1 MTSSTLADYIARDNP
16 VRARTF
22 VAEVRTARM
31 GLGDTPL
38 AFPVVPRHAESEIRR
53 RPFGRY
59 LIFYRVMPDRVAI
72 VHILH
77 SAQDYEPLLF
87 PEP

>member
-1 MTSSTLADYIARDNP
+1 
-16 VRARTF
+16 
-22 VAEVRTARM
+22 M
-31 GLGDTPL
+31 GLGDVPL
-38 AFPVVPRHAESEIRR
+38 AFPLVPRHVESGIRR

-77 SAQDYEPLLF
+77 GAQDYELLLF